1 MTALERFQRVG
12 PWLLGLTFFVLA
24 GLAIQLS
31 TVQLRSVTF
40 VYGSAQVL
48 RGAKAAFRVVVYDPL
63 LNRTRESV
71 DGSWSLS
78 SSTQIE
84 ESGTLKGYGEFI
96 IVTEVPTASKE
107 LTLEVAINDS
117 VLGTTKVA
125 IPLRSNSQT
134 GAPPDGLTLS
144 TKHQAWAING
154 GGDAILAKLY
164 PLNAFEIVRG
174 LPAPLAIELTQDGG
188 EPIPNAKIE
197 LANCVSTSDNE
208 GRIFCPDVFT
218 RGTSLQLTIE
228 HQEQSYKAEFE
239 TNGHSQSLTVK
250 TNDELTFL
258 ELRTLPFRD
267 VVHIDHWHG
276 PHLIHALDIPRQ
288 REVYEW
294 VPKWLAGTMPQF
306 IVAYR
311 RILNPNST
319 ATFYSTSSGF
329 QTRSL
334 ESELADLGYF
344 HQALGE
350 RVIPLLGNNKAL
362 NEAMVVNMQTH
373 LKSRVAQLM
382 LLLGTAVVGWI
393 ITYGYRAHRR
403 RKERLREW
411 MLDADDDDEFD
422 PEVMKLGETN
432 HKVDIALGLAVLIS
446 FLFGL
451 YIMLTELLRWGWEL
465 I

>member
-1 MTALERFQRVG
+1 MTAIERLQQVG

-24 GLAIQLS
+24 GLSIQLS
-31 TVQLRSVTF
+31 TVQLSTVTF

-48 RGAKAAFRVVVYDPL
+48 DGGRAAFRVVIYDPL

-71 DGSWSLS
+71 GGSWSLS
-78 SSTQIE
+78 SATTVQN
-84 ESGTLKGYGEFI
+84 SGTLQGYGEFI
-96 IVTEVPTASKE
+96 ITTEIPVDATE
-107 LTLEVAINDS
+107 LTLDIHVNDS
-117 VLGTTKVA
+117 VLGTTAVS
-125 IPLRSNSQT
+125 IPLRSNSHT
-134 GAPPDGLTLS
+134 EETPGAATLT

-154 GGDAILAKLY
+154 SGDALLAKLY

-174 LPAPLAIELTQDGG
+174 LPAPVVVELTEENGQ
-188 EPIPNAKIE
+188 PISGAEIK
-197 LANCVSTSDNE
+197 LANCMSTSDRE
-208 GRIFCPDVFT
+208 GRVLCQNVFT
-218 RGTSLQLTIE
+218 RSPSLQLAVKRQDQTF
-228 HQEQSYKAEFE
+228 SAEFE
-239 TNGHSQSLTVK
+239 TSGHSQSLTMG
-250 TNDELTFL
+250 TSDELNLL
-258 ELRTLPFRD
+258 ELRTLPFKD
-267 VVHIDHWHG
+267 IIHIDHWLG
-276 PHLIHALDIPRQ
+276 PYLIHAMDIPRQ

-294 VPKWLAGTMPQF
+294 VPKWRSGKATQH

-319 ATFYSTSSGF
+319 ATFFPTSAGF
-329 QTRSL
+329 QRRSVQAIL
-334 ESELADLGYF
+334 DNLGDF
-344 HQALGE
+344 HQSLGE
-350 RVIPLLGNNKAL
+350 RVIPLLGSNKVQ
-362 NEAMVVNMQTH
+362 NEAMVVNLQTH

-411 MLDADDDDEFD
+411 MLDAEDDEFD
-422 PEVMKLGETN
+422 PEVMKLGEAN